1 MNFAARHP
9 TLASFFLA
17 GAIAAMLGVLLVYSM
32 PPKF

>member
-1 MNFAARHP
+1 MNFAVNHP

-17 GAIAAMLGVLLVYSM
+17 LAIAAMLGALLTYSM